1 MSNRKN
7 ESCQHLFEEGI
18 CVYCGTEY
26 APSAEPLTPRRFYLR
41 FIHRQPK
48 ARHWTESGLITK
60 FAAAALIT
68 GPLALLASQAPA
80 SAKLPLIPSDGQ
92 QPQRQYADSDHPART
107 RSKIINNSDGEI
119 TIKFSGCRENEKHHI
134 SCQFED
140 PNGDSHWVYLAG
152 IKLPN

>member
-1 MSNRKN
+1 MTKK
-7 ESCQHLFEEGI
+7 Q
-18 CVYCGTEY
+18 
-26 APSAEPLTPRRFYLR
+26 FYLALV
-41 FIHRQPK
+41 HREPK
-48 ARHWTESGLITK
+48 ARHWANNPLLVK

-68 GPLALLASQAPA
+68 GPLALLASQAPQ

-92 QPQRQYADSDHPART
+92 QPAKQYADSDHPART
-107 RSKIINNSDGEI
+107 RSKIINTSDGEL

-140 PNGDSHWVYLAG
+140 PNGDTHWVYLAG